1 MSLRVILRREAF
13 RSGLGVWVCE
23 ERDGNL
29 YVAAPVELAFVER
42 GPKNSA
48 FELGEP
54 TFHIKSHQLDSV
66 RRSIIE
72 ETAGIGME
80 PLAVASQAELR
91 ATKYHLEDMRKLA
104 LRVTP

>member
-1 MSLRVILRREAF
+1 MSIRVILRKEAY
-13 RSGLGVWVCE
+13 RSGLGVWVCD
-23 ERDGNL
+23 ERDGEIMI
-29 YVAAPVELAFVER
+29 ATPIELAFASR
-42 GPKNSA
+42 GKCSA

-54 TFHIKSHQLDSV
+54 TLHIKSHQLDSI

-80 PLAVASQAELR
+80 PLSVASQAELR

-104 LRVTP
+104 LRMP